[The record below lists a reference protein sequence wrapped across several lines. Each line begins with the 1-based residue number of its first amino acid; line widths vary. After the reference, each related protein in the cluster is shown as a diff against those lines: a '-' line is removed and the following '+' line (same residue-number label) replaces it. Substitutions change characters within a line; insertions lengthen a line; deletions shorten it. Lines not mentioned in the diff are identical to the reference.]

1 MTVHAFDLQHRPRRL
16 RRSCL
21 AVPGSNP
28 RMIEKSVQLNS
39 DQIFFDLE
47 DAVAPDRKRQA
58 RRLVI
63 DALNGLEFG
72 AQVRVV
78 RINDVTTP
86 YAYGDIVE
94 LVTSAGPNLDC
105 LLIPKVQSASHVHF
119 VDHLLSGLEAD
130 LTLSKR
136 IGLELLIESASG
148 AVNLAEIAMASSRT
162 EVIVFGPGDY
172 AVDLQIPRFNF
183 GMIDPDY
190 PGHQWHWVM
199 SSVANHAR
207 AIGAQAIDGPYV
219 DFSDESG
226 YSESGLR
233 ARLLGFEGKWCVHP
247 NQIPWANAAFS
258 PTEHEFEYAVGLLAA
273 FEDAVAGGRGAAVYD
288 GKLIDEASRKLA
300 QTIVDSGRA
309 AATTTSASHLDVSEM
324 TARDD
329 AAREPPTV

>member
-1 MTVHAFDLQHRPRRL
+1 MTIHVPTPTGQQRPRRP

-21 AVPGSNP
+21 AVPGSSP
-28 RMIEKSVQLNS
+28 RMIEKSVQLAS

-47 DAVAPDRKRQA
+47 DAVAPDRKREA

-63 DALNGLEFG
+63 DALNGLDFG
-72 AQVRVV
+72 SRVRVV
-78 RINDVTTP
+78 RINDVTTR

-105 LLIPKVQSASHVHF
+105 LLVPKVGAASHVHF

-130 LTLSKR
+130 LALSKK

-148 AVNLAEIAMASSRT
+148 AVNLAEIAMASPRT

-172 AVDLQIPRFNF
+172 AVDLRIPRFNF

-190 PGHQWHWVM
+190 PGHQWHWIM

-207 AIGAQAIDGPYV
+207 AIGVQAIDGPYV

-226 YSESGLR
+226 YAQSALR
-233 ARLLGFEGKWCVHP
+233 AKLLGFEGKWCVHP
-247 NQIPWANAAFS
+247 NQIPWANTAFS
-258 PTEHEFEYAVGLLAA
+258 PTSQEFAYAEGLLAA
-273 FEDAVAGGRGAAVYD
+273 FDDAVAGGKGAAVYD

-300 QTIVDSGRA
+300 QTVVDSGRA
-309 AATTTSASHLDVSEM
+309 AGLTASATS
-324 TARDD
+324 R
-329 AAREPPTV
+329 

>member
-1 MTVHAFDLQHRPRRL
+1 
-16 RRSCL
+16 
-21 AVPGSNP
+21 
-28 RMIEKSVQLNS
+28 MIEKAVQLES

-47 DAVAPDRKRQA
+47 DAVAPDHKREA

-63 DALNGLEFG
+63 DALNGLDFG
-72 AQVRVV
+72 SRVRVV

-86 YAYGDIVE
+86 HAYGDIVE

-105 LLIPKVQSASHVHF
+105 LLVPKVQSASHVHF

-130 LTLSKR
+130 LGLTRR
-136 IGLELLIESASG
+136 IGLELLIESAQG

-172 AVDLQIPRFNF
+172 AVDLRIPRFNF

-199 SSVANHAR
+199 SSIANYAR
-207 AIGAQAIDGPYV
+207 AIGIQAIDGPYV
-219 DFSDESG
+219 DFSDEVG
-226 YSESGLR
+226 YSQSALR

-247 NQIPWANAAFS
+247 NQVPWANVAFS
-258 PTEHEFEYAVGLLAA
+258 PTEQEFAYAAGLLAV
-273 FEDAVAGGRGAAVYD
+273 FEEAIAGGKGAAVYD

-300 QTIVDSGRA
+300 QSIVDSGRA
-309 AATTTSASHLDVSEM
+309 AGLTASAI
-324 TARDD
+324 R
-329 AAREPPTV
+329 R